1 MASRAAHQRPAGG
14 HLGAVAI
21 IIGITTFTHGAWVV
35 IIAVP
40 AMVAFLIRLAR
51 RDQREEGE
59 LEQDV
64 PAALRA
70 ETPARHVVTVLI
82 ERLDVATAR
91 AVQWRAASPPT
102 SSPIMRP
109 SSAWSS
115 TTGCSA
121 APGPISSMTTLAET
135 WPRR

>member
-1 MASRAAHQRPAGG
+1 MASGG
-14 HLGAVAI
+14 CSSNAPGAVFSGAVAI

-70 ETPARHVVTVLI
+70 ETPARHVVTVLVD
-82 ERLDVATAR
+82 RLD
-91 AVQWRAASPPT
+91 SPPLG
-102 SSPIMRP
+102 P
-109 SSAWSS
+109 SSMRA
-115 TTGCSA
+115 GA
-121 APGPISSMTTLAET
+121 RR
-135 WPRR
+135 PRARQ